1 MYGKVMISVN
11 RIKRKFHK
19 NLLSETIDWKSRSK
33 SLRKSFIDRF
43 LFNGGFGGFGGFEHM
58 IEKIVNVMCLLGGVT
73 FP

>member
-1 MYGKVMISVN
+1 MISVN

-33 SLRKSFIDRF
+33 WLRKSFIDRF
-43 LFNGGFGGFGGFEHM
+43 LFHGGFGGFGGCGHM
-58 IEKIVNVMCLLGGVT
+58 IDREDSQCHVLAGWCNVI